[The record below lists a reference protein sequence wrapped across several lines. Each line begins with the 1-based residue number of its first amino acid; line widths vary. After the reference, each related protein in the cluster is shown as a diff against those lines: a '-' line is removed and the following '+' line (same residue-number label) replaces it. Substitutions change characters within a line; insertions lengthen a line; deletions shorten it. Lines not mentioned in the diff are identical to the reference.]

1 MASSSYYYGRMNDIS
16 SQITKKKNRRRTCET
31 VKNNLTTEYTYSD
44 VNLYANRG
52 STFLESG
59 ITGVSISAPDS
70 VQQDKENSPGAD
82 GNLSAAISALQT
94 EINTL
99 NNSIDSLQADYN
111 AARNSYYSA
120 KRREWQE
127 YLDSLKP
134 KKD

>member
-1 MASSSYYYGRMNDIS
+1 M
-16 SQITKKKNRRRTCET
+16 
-31 VKNNLTTEYTYSD
+31 
-44 VNLYANRG
+44 
-52 STFLESG
+52 ESG

-70 VQQDKENSPGAD
+70 VQQDKENSPGTD
-82 GNLSAAISALQT
+82 GNLSAAISALQA

-120 KRREWQE
+120 KSREWQE